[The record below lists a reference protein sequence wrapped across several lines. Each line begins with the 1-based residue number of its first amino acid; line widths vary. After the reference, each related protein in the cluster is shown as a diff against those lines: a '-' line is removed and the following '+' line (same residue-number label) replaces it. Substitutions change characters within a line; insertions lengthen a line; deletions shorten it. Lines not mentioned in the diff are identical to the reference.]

1 MLSDSAVE
9 PKVTLTIGG
18 SATERDREG
27 SCVLAGRRAEL
38 GSTGLVSMLE
48 TLCAAVR
55 GTAQD
60 GAGLGETVGCRV
72 AVDD

>member
-18 SATERDREG
+18 SATERDKDG
-27 SCVLAGRRAEL
+27 SSVLAEL
-38 GSTGLVSMLE
+38 ERVGLVSVLE
-48 TLCAAVR
+48 AVEDTQD
-55 GTAQD
+55 TA

-72 AVDD
+72 AADD